1 MVDAKTDAIDRIVK
15 KRDWLAVERLRL
27 FRLQRAID
35 AYARRIDS
43 ELQECVEAGR
53 VLGVK
58 INLPIWENVWTTSL
72 EKEMARVCAVSE
84 WTRPEQAMQKSEY
97 ATLGFDDV
105 LTFRI
110 ADTLKDCDR
119 QEFRVRQDSWRPRRP
134 TLRHLVLER
143 LRSAGRK
150 GSKAAP
156 IRAHAK
162 QFLERDFHVKAVGMT
177 LNRLAKEGLA
187 RRKGHVWFPVGQAYE
202 REEGL
207 EEDL

>member
-1 MVDAKTDAIDRIVK
+1 MIDKKTDPIDQIVK
-15 KRDWLAVERLRL
+15 KRDWLAVERLRM

-35 AYARRIDS
+35 AYAQRIDS

-58 INLPIWENVWTTSL
+58 INFPIWENVWKTSL

-84 WTRPEQAMQKSEY
+84 WTRPEQSMQKSEY

-119 QEFRVRQDSWRPRRP
+119 QEFRVRQESWRVPRP
-134 TLRHLVLER
+134 TLRQHVLER

-156 IRAHAK
+156 IRAPSFGAY
-162 QFLERDFHVKAVGMT
+162 VGRTSTSISARSMSANAPIGT
-177 LNRLAKEGLA
+177 ARSVNRSRNPASG
-187 RRKGHVWFPVGQAYE
+187 RFR
-202 REEGL
+202 
-207 EEDL
+207 

>member
-1 MVDAKTDAIDRIVK
+1 MAAGNTDVIDRILK
-15 KRDWLAVERLRL
+15 KRDWLAVERLRM

-58 INLPIWENVWTTSL
+58 INLPIWENGWKTSL

-84 WTRPEQAMQKSEY
+84 WTRPEQSMQKSEY

-110 ADTLKDCDR
+110 ADTLKD
-119 QEFRVRQDSWRPRRP
+119 
-134 TLRHLVLER
+134 
-143 LRSAGRK
+143 
-150 GSKAAP
+150 
-156 IRAHAK
+156 
-162 QFLERDFHVKAVGMT
+162 
-177 LNRLAKEGLA
+177 
-187 RRKGHVWFPVGQAYE
+187 
-202 REEGL
+202 
-207 EEDL
+207 